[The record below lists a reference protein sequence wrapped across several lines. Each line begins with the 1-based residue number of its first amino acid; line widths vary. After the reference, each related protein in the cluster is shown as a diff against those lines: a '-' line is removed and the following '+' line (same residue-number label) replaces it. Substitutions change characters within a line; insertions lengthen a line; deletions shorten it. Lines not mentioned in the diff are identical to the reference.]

1 MKKPHRYIITGVDE
15 TGAPAP
21 VIANV
26 TCTNKSGSF
35 STYLAIEG
43 VHGYTRNQREE
54 GYEVTVEWIY
64 EIPQEMQQYWAK
76 YFLNEEGK

>member
-15 TGAPAP
+15 AGASAP

-26 TCTNKSGSF
+26 TCTNESGSF

-43 VHGYTRNQREE
+43 VHGNARNQREE
-54 GYEVTVEWIY
+54 GYEVTIEWIY
-64 EIPQEMQQYWAK
+64 EIPQEMQQYWAQ
-76 YFLNEEGK
+76 YFLNEGGK